1 MCSKLTIKT
10 PEQRLINFY
19 SPEIIKKPTV
29 SLLTWNIIGATFTI
43 SISNF

>member
-29 SLLTWNIIGATFTI
+29 SLFLTWNIIGATF
-43 SISNF
+43 

>member
-19 SPEIIKKPTV
+19 SPEIIKKTY
-29 SLLTWNIIGATFTI
+29 SIFINLEYNRCNIQ
-43 SISNF
+43 NFYF